1 MGDKIATK
9 NIKVIWHR
17 SNIHILWSKTNKNST
32 VSNRFF
38 YLLKNCQ
45 QGENNTA
52 VLHLTIFYYTVS
64 TMWFSFVPFCKNTVK
79 SMTIARSLWMYCNVD
94 LNQCQIN
101 LITEWKVS
109 DGSHFLIHRAVT
121 ELSKTAFSYFAPEA
135 WNQWRLLREGNG
147 GPSSSVN

>member
-94 LNQCQIN
+94 LNQYQIN
-101 LITEWKVS
+101 LITDYFTVWLFYYFILFIFYE
-109 DGSHFLIHRAVT
+109 FLSGLLFMFTKYNVHR
-121 ELSKTAFSYFAPEA
+121 ELGDDS
-135 WNQWRLLREGNG
+135 
-147 GPSSSVN
+147 